1 MMKIISIISLILFS
15 QVGIGQDS
23 VLAFDEF
30 LSKVVNHHP
39 LSLSA
44 SYKVKIGDGKLL
56 KARGSFDPKLSSNL
70 TQKRYRNKD
79 YFTNLDAGFKIPTW
93 YGINIKGGYENT
105 KGLYLNPESNT
116 PNNGL
121 WNLGGSINLGKGLL
135 IDQRRA
141 ILKEA
146 KLISENSILEQKLV
160 INQLILEASVNYW
173 NWFKAYNNQLIYKK
187 ALTVAEERFKNI
199 KTSAEFGDKPFVDTL
214 KSFITLQERKLSLE
228 QSSLFLQNKQRSLEV
243 YLWHEG
249 TIPLQIDGLNPAIYE
264 GITFPQPQK
273 EMSAQ
278 IDNWTA
284 SHPEILLI
292 KNNLEISRIDLKLK
306 RENIKP
312 TVQIRYNSLSPEI
325 EDINFNNYDID
336 NYKWG
341 AKVSVPLFLRKER
354 GELRISNYKLKDLE
368 AKTILKIEK
377 TKFEIEKSLNNW
389 ESFNNQIKLQIK
401 NLNAYKELYLAEKKL
416 FKLGESSL
424 FLLNFR
430 DNERIN
436 AQIKYIK
443 VLTDGLMEKAVFD
456 YQTFRY

>member
-1 MMKIISIISLILFS
+1 MMKIIQIISLILFS

-93 YGINIKGGYENT
+93 YGINIQGGYENT

-368 AKTILKIEK
+368 AKTSLKIEK
-377 TKFEIEKSLNNW
+377 TKFKIEKSLNNW
-389 ESFNNQIKLQIK
+389 QSFNNQIKLQIK

>member
-93 YGINIKGGYENT
+93 YGINIQGGYENT

-368 AKTILKIEK
+368 AKTSLKIEK
-377 TKFEIEKSLNNW
+377 TKFKIEKSLNNW
-389 ESFNNQIKLQIK
+389 QSFNNQIKLQIK

>member
-79 YFTNLDAGFKIPTW
+79 YFTTLDAGFKIPTW
-93 YGINIKGGYENT
+93 YGINIQGGYENT

-160 INQLILEASVNYW
+160 INQLMLEASVNYW

-341 AKVSVPLFLRKER
+341 AKVSIPLFLRKER

-368 AKTILKIEK
+368 AKTSLKIEK

-430 DNERIN
+430 DNERID

>member
-70 TQKRYRNKD
+70 TQKRYSNKD
-79 YFTNLDAGFKIPTW
+79 YFTTLDAGFKIPTW
-93 YGINIKGGYENT
+93 YGINIQGGYENT

-368 AKTILKIEK
+368 AKTSLKIEK
-377 TKFEIEKSLNNW
+377 TKFKIEKSLNNW
-389 ESFNNQIKLQIK
+389 QSFNNQIKLQIK

>member
-1 MMKIISIISLILFS
+1 MIKIISIISLILFS

-79 YFTNLDAGFKIPTW
+79 YFTTLDAGFKIPTW
-93 YGINIKGGYENT
+93 YGINIQGGYENT

-146 KLISENSILEQKLV
+146 KLISENSILEQKVV
-160 INQLILEASVNYW
+160 INQLMLEASVNYW

-341 AKVSVPLFLRKER
+341 AKVSIPLFLRKER

-368 AKTILKIEK
+368 AKTSLKIEK

-430 DNERIN
+430 DNERID

>member
-160 INQLILEASVNYW
+160 INQLMLEASVNYW

-249 TIPLQIDGLNPAIYE
+249 NIPLQIDGLNPAIYE

-401 NLNAYKELYLAEKKL
+401 NLNAYKDLYLAEKKL

>member
-160 INQLILEASVNYW
+160 INQLMLEASVNYW

-292 KNNLEISRIDLKLK
+292 KNNLEISRLDLKLK

-401 NLNAYKELYLAEKKL
+401 NLNAYKDLYLAEKKL

>member
-79 YFTNLDAGFKIPTW
+79 YFTTLDAGFKIPTW
-93 YGINIKGGYENT
+93 YGINIQGGYENT

-160 INQLILEASVNYW
+160 INQLMLEASVNYW

-312 TVQIRYNSLSPEI
+312 TVQIRYNSLSPKI

-354 GELRISNYKLKDLE
+354 GELRISNYKLKNLE
-368 AKTILKIEK
+368 AKTSLKIEK

>member
-1 MMKIISIISLILFS
+1 MKIISIISLILFS

-160 INQLILEASVNYW
+160 INQLMLEASVNYW

-292 KNNLEISRIDLKLK
+292 KNNLEISRLDLKLK

-401 NLNAYKELYLAEKKL
+401 NLNAYKDLYLAEKKL